1 MGLLWAGRPGPRLRV
16 HHRLRDTA
24 RPAYP
29 PSYAST
35 QPAPCFW
42 RFWHRV
48 APYAPQGIHLVRSG
62 GSPVLA
68 AVLSYRE
75 RRPEP
80 LGSDADYRRQ
90 RDAITGSQG
99 RAVAAGEANEAS
111 RHQLF
116 GGNSMRLVM
125 IVLVLLQLAVTAY
138 SAGMSGL
145 AEGGASWERVTL
157 MVVQPVAAL
166 GLHLLAA
173 LGLLLLAALSQPSVL
188 IGPSGNG
195 PVGYQYRRRCRPRVE
210 HCSKLFP
217 GRLAASPLLCGH
229 STNRADVRRFV
240 DRPEVSLIAR
250 KDHRRPP
257 VTASPDCFVASLLAM
272 TTRARRL
279 LIMTP
284 RPRAAVG

>member
-1 MGLLWAGRPGPRLRV
+1 M
-16 HHRLRDTA
+16 
-24 RPAYP
+24 
-29 PSYAST
+29 
-35 QPAPCFW
+35 
-42 RFWHRV
+42 
-48 APYAPQGIHLVRSG
+48 RSG

-99 RAVAAGEANEAS
+99 RAVAAGEASLAS

-188 IGPSGNG
+188 LVRLVMALLAINIVADAALALSIALKYSQGDWRLPLIFAAIPLIGLM
-195 PVGYQYRRRCRPRVE
+195 Y
-210 HCSKLFP
+210 
-217 GRLAASPLLCGH
+217 A
-229 STNRADVRRFV
+229 
-240 DRPEVSLIAR
+240 VSLTAR
-250 KDHRRPP
+250 KFR
-257 VTASPDCFVASLLAM
+257 
-272 TTRARRL
+272 
-279 LIMTP
+279 
-284 RPRAAVG
+284 